1 MSSFYKGPK
10 FINTSLCKPIVSPE
24 LNFLIRSGFRE
35 TYLEAFNKVLVLSSA
50 ILMSSEILLASVDE
64 ALSPNE
70 IVDDLYEASSFVVA
84 YAIKSVASISSIL
97 DYSAYRMC
105 CW

>member
-1 MSSFYKGPK
+1 
-10 FINTSLCKPIVSPE
+10 
-24 LNFLIRSGFRE
+24 
-35 TYLEAFNKVLVLSSA
+35 
-50 ILMSSEILLASVDE
+50 MSSEILLASVDK

-70 IVDDLYEASSFVVA
+70 IVDDLYKASSFVVA

-97 DYSAYRMC
+97 DYSTYRMC

>member
-1 MSSFYKGPK
+1 
-10 FINTSLCKPIVSPE
+10 
-24 LNFLIRSGFRE
+24 
-35 TYLEAFNKVLVLSSA
+35 
-50 ILMSSEILLASVDE
+50 MSSEVLLASVDE

-84 YAIKSVASISSIL
+84 YAIKSITSISSIL
-97 DYSAYRMC
+97 DCSAYRMC